1 MTIPLERKKTEALER
16 MKLLGIFPEAIRQ
29 FEQSGQIMISE
40 PPYGALYWTDDDLKE
55 RVRKF
60 EETRSAIVYLVV
72 HSYAE
77 FGEMYSLLYV
87 SDYEEEWKLDRQD
100 IADGFAMTYTI
111 NLDNPDFSEFGSI
124 GFDKRSGGL
133 VRIS

>member
-1 MTIPLERKKTEALER
+1 MKVPQERKKTEALER
-16 MKLLGIFPEAIRQ
+16 MKLLGIFPEAINQ
-29 FEQSGQIMISE
+29 FKKSGQVMNSE
-40 PPYGALYWTDDDLKE
+40 PPYGALYWIDDGLAE
-55 RVRKF
+55 SVREF
-60 EETRSAIVYLVV
+60 EEKYSALVYLVV

-87 SDYEEEWKLDRQD
+87 SDYEEEWELDRQD

-124 GFDKRSGGL
+124 WFDKRSGGL